1 MELTTKQL
9 EEVDRY
15 ISCCGIKYY
24 DVRAEIV
31 DHFASV
37 LEQRLEENPTLDF
50 KKEIVNI
57 HKNFSENGFYN
68 LLKDKTES
76 VHKKFYVSSLKHLLS
91 FFKLPKIIIS
101 IALFLGLNEILK
113 ITKDKNNFFFIL
125 SVIGILIMF
134 QMLIRV
140 SIKRKKK
147 TVSFLV
153 LNKSDSFMQ
162 LINFLFITYNSSIN
176 FRSKIS
182 LENELHNQIH
192 LGIYILIILFYFSG
206 EYVFR
211 QNKKMVLE
219 QYPNILV

>member
-68 LLKDKTES
+68 LLKDKTRA
-76 VHKKFYVSSLKHLLS
+76 VHTKFYVLSLKHMLG

-101 IALFLGLNEILK
+101 IALFLVLREVMNLVEDVE
-113 ITKDKNNFFFIL
+113 TFFL
-125 SVIGILIMF
+125 
-134 QMLIRV
+134 
-140 SIKRKKK
+140 
-147 TVSFLV
+147 FLTA
-153 LNKSDSFMQ
+153 
-162 LINFLFITYNSSIN
+162 IAFLFIFYLYLKEYTSRNQKRENFLILNKNDSFLQIINLLAITFNASIS
-176 FRSKIS
+176 FRSNS
-182 LENELHNQIH
+182 GFENELHNQIH
-192 LGIYILIILFYFSG
+192 IGVYVLFILFYWSG